1 MSTTFTRTREQLR
14 DMVLAKLGELDPG
27 ETVSANDATTV
38 YEAIDV
44 RLKEL
49 HRLGIFWRKVTSTP
63 TIFSLSASIASAS
76 AGAGDI
82 LFPIRMTFTNGSEDD
97 PIRIIG
103 KDEYAAIPDKTT
115 TGDPLLALWEAP
127 TKFIFYPV
135 PSANGTAKFIYERI
149 IDDTAASTAPD
160 VEVSMMR
167 ALKDMVA
174 YDLADVFG
182 KPEQMIQRLER
193 EAMRAELT
201 IRRLAVE
208 RIGYAP
214 VQVDE
219 FNDYRGTDQGTETD
233 YGR

>member
-1 MSTTFTRTREQLR
+1 MSTSFTRTREQLR

-27 ETVSANDATTV
+27 ETVSTNDATTV

-49 HRLGIFWRKVTSTP
+49 HRLGILWRKVTSTP
-63 TIFSLSASIASAS
+63 TTFSLSSGVASAS
-76 AGAGDI
+76 AGAGEI

-115 TGDPLLALWEAP
+115 TGDPELALWEAP

-135 PSANGTAKFIYERI
+135 PDADGTAKLLYERI

-167 ALKDMVA
+167 ALKDIVA

-182 KPEQMIQRLER
+182 KPEQMIARLER
-193 EAMRAELT
+193 EALRAELSL
-201 IRRLAVE
+201 RKLAVE
-208 RIGYAP
+208 RVGYAT

-219 FNDYRGTDQGTETD
+219 FTNYRGIETD